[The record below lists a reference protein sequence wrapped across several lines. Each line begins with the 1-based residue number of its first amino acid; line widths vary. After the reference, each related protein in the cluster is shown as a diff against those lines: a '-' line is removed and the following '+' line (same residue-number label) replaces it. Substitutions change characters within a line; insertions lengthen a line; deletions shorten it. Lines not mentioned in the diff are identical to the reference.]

1 MTAWLPA
8 LAGGALIGTAV
19 VLLYATLGRIA
30 GVSNIAFAAAWAP
43 GGQRAWRWSFLG
55 GLVAG
60 GWLAAAAFA
69 ALDAPAAA
77 SGGAVAIALASGL
90 LVGIGTRLGNGCTS
104 GHGVCGLARLSP
116 RSLVAVALFMGAGMA
131 TATLLRPALT

>member
-1 MTAWLPA
+1 MIAWLPA
-8 LAGGALIGTAV
+8 LAGGALIGAAV
-19 VLLYATLGRIA
+19 VLLYGTLGRIA
-30 GVSNIAFAAAWAP
+30 GVSNIAYGAAWAP
-43 GGQRAWRWSFLG
+43 AGQRAWRWAFLG

-60 GWLAAAAFA
+60 GWLAAMTVA

-77 SGGAVAIALASGL
+77 SGGAIAIALAAGV

-116 RSLVAVALFMGAGMA
+116 RSLVAVVVFMGAGMA
-131 TATLLRPALT
+131 TATLLLPVLS